1 MLKSIALTNF
11 RAYPNTGKI
20 PLNKLNIFLGANN
33 AGKSTFASAI
43 EVFFRSGTAS
53 GGRTPLRFEE
63 MPSFASFDSVLRK
76 HWSPKE
82 ARPKEFILDYE
93 VDAGES
99 LARMSFTYK
108 SGEIENSPVASR
120 IEFDLPK
127 SKIVM
132 TLEGGKG
139 ASAYGVKIDSKTL
152 SAQQLMFSGFIPFP
166 MYRGGND
173 KAWQDLPR
181 KFFEVPGLR
190 THGRLEIVNPS
201 RPVPR
206 SVYVLDDPNLGADDR
221 DFLSYLI
228 STFGSS
234 DEGDVRV
241 KKLIIEN
248 LQILG
253 LATDFDVATISKKT
267 STKIVALRV
276 SPSNK
281 RQKVTIADVGF
292 GMSQALPLVVQDARL
307 SGGVLIAYQPEVHLH
322 PLAQSRLADIFV
334 NSISRG
340 NQVFVE
346 THSPDLI
353 LRLQL
358 LISEGKIKPS
368 DVSVFCF
375 ENSGGASRIDIVNFG
390 NSGSPSI
397 KWPSGFLDTSV
408 SIARELAGSRMR
420 AGAKPSH
427 GK

>member
-1 MLKSIALTNF
+1 MLKSIALKNF
-11 RAYPNTGKI
+11 RAYPDTGTI

-43 EVFFRSGTAS
+43 EVFFRSGAAS
-53 GGRTPLRFEE
+53 GGGTPLRLEE

-82 ARPKEFILDYE
+82 ARPKEFSLTYE
-93 VDAGES
+93 VGAGVS
-99 LARMSFTYK
+99 SAHMSFTYK
-108 SGEIENSPVASR
+108 SGDVESSPVIDR
-120 IEFDLPK
+120 IVYDLPK
-127 SKIVM
+127 SKIIM
-132 TLEGGKG
+132 ALESGR
-139 ASAYGVKIDSKTL
+139 SSHTYSVKIDSRTL
-152 SAQQLMFSGFIPFP
+152 NSQQLIFSGFIPFP
-166 MYRGGND
+166 VYRGGND

-181 KFFEVPGLR
+181 RFFEVPALR

-206 SVYVLDDPNLGADDR
+206 SAYVLEDPNLGSDDR

-228 STFGSS
+228 STFGSTEQ
-234 DEGDVRV
+234 DDVKV
-241 KKLIIEN
+241 KNLIVQN
-248 LQILG
+248 LRILG
-253 LATDFDVATISKKT
+253 LATGFDVATISKKT
-267 STKIVALRV
+267 STKIVALMV

-334 NSISRG
+334 KSVGRG

-353 LRLQL
+353 LRLQF
-358 LISEGKIKPS
+358 LISEGKINPS

-375 ENSGGASRIDIVNFG
+375 ENSGGSSRIDIVNFG
-390 NSGSPSI
+390 KSGSPSI
-397 KWPSGFLDTSV
+397 KWPAGFLDTSL
-408 SIARELAGSRMR
+408 SIARELAGSRMKS
-420 AGAKPSH
+420 APKPSH
-427 GK
+427 GE